1 MQSTERP
8 SQGVVQGRNNWQ
20 SHGALVA
27 AIVCNTHNQMQIS
40 LNAILMGRTRGE
52 KFELLSL
59 SLALVIREKIP
70 FVFHQLAA
78 SFLNSLFFV
87 RGEQKARKIMLRCSG
102 AKWKTPDE
110 KFDKIVFKGIISE
123 ANKPEEGYLHLTP
136 KITGT

>member
-20 SHGALVA
+20 SHGELVA

-70 FVFHQLAA
+70 FVFRQLAA
-78 SFLNSLFFV
+78 SFPNSLFFV
-87 RGEQKARKIMLRCSG
+87 HKASRKRKIMLYGVRG
-102 AKWKTPDE
+102 KKPDA

-123 ANKPEEGYLHLTP
+123 AK
-136 KITGT
+136 